1 MLLWLCP
8 SHISRETDTSEVNL
22 IFFCRFKLSFINVTV
37 KMYIL
42 NKQDN
47 CTENFQL
54 IIVIAHSSINSK
66 IELSFSVDPSIVS
79 DLRVFVLLEL

>member
-1 MLLWLCP
+1 
-8 SHISRETDTSEVNL
+8 
-22 IFFCRFKLSFINVTV
+22 
-37 KMYIL
+37 MYIL